1 MDIAEKICQEVRR
14 LPEPL
19 ARQVLDFISLL
30 EAKPGTHEA
39 RAQYLVEAQTP
50 IMERIWNNADDEVWN
65 DL

>member
-1 MDIAEKICQEVRR
+1 MDIAEKICQEARR

-30 EAKPGTHEA
+30 EAKSELHEA
-39 RAQYLVEAQTP
+39 KAQYLVEAQTP
-50 IMERIWNNADDEVWN
+50 IMDRIWNNPDDEVWN

>member
-30 EAKPGTHEA
+30 EAKPGLHEA
-39 RAQYLVEAQTP
+39 GAQYLVEAQAP
-50 IMERIWNNADDEVWN
+50 VMERIWNNADDEVWN

>member
-1 MDIAEKICQEVRR
+1 MDIAEKVCQEVRR

-30 EAKPGTHEA
+30 EAKPEMHEA
-39 RAQYLVEAQTP
+39 RAEYLVEAQTP
-50 IMERIWNNADDEVWN
+50 IMNRIWNNPDDEVWN